1 MNNIVKIIIIIVS
14 ILLIC
19 GILWSLRLVPQY
31 MMCSRLFD
39 CYKGIPACNECGE
52 RLNILKHLQ
61 SNDVVLEI
69 GGNIGS
75 SSFVIA
81 DKILNP
87 ESNLVVVEPSKSA
100 AKKLAQNQKKNKL
113 NFHIFQ
119 GIVGTEENKNVNELY
134 AKEWGKMGYVTF
146 VNTPKPGSY
155 KVDTKTID
163 ELESMYN
170 IKFNTLVIDCEGC
183 YKALF
188 NSDNFLKKFNKI
200 LIEWDGPFMEKYLI
214 EKGFKKIDQ
223 WAHPFLIHGI
233 SYYKR

>member
-39 CYKGIPACNECGE
+39 CYKDIPACNECGE

-61 SNDVVLEI
+61 SSDVVLEI

-100 AKKLAQNQKKNKL
+100 SK
-113 NFHIFQ
+113 
-119 GIVGTEENKNVNELY
+119 ENWLR
-134 AKEWGKMGYVTF
+134 
-146 VNTPKPGSY
+146 
-155 KVDTKTID
+155 
-163 ELESMYN
+163 
-170 IKFNTLVIDCEGC
+170 IKRRIN
-183 YKALF
+183 
-188 NSDNFLKKFNKI
+188 
-200 LIEWDGPFMEKYLI
+200 
-214 EKGFKKIDQ
+214 
-223 WAHPFLIHGI
+223 
-233 SYYKR
+233 